1 MGRKRIY
8 IMSLGSGTSI
18 ISNIS
23 SGLSNTYSYLASLY
37 PEDGVTYKNI
47 TAARNDTTNY
57 LTLNQSFASY
67 LQNNFSTL
75 DKDGDGKISAK
86 EMTNLTNTISRSGVS
101 KSELSQLA
109 ATGAYSSDML
119 SKILENF
126 DDIDT
131 NHDGRI
137 TSAEISSYTYSCNKQ
152 EMVDEDNYKKA
163 TNMSLFYGDDNASQP
178 STYSILSYKYKNF
191 NNSSSS

>member
-1 MGRKRIY
+1 
-8 IMSLGSGTSI
+8 MSLGSGTSI

-163 TNMSLFYGDDNASQP
+163 TNMSLFYGDDSASQP